1 MKTLPDTRAYAPFS
15 SNPLVA
21 AAERAANA
29 GSALQ
34 QEESAGKLL
43 SLLRETLE
51 ALNDAR
57 VEQAFAEATS
67 QSVRE
72 TLTRAFV
79 TVLESAD
86 EAALV
91 MRVFAI
97 PLLIVTGGRGL
108 AVVPGVVPNVGEL
121 QKLFERHGALGQSKN
136 FGLGNALTTAQRL
149 AAVKPSML
157 YRLAC
162 GLGQEGF
169 RPPDLAPQ
177 DIEVDSG
184 DERVHLRF
192 LVGAAVTPANA
203 PGFTETAG
211 NIGAWGLPFTQ
222 ALAAQLGQEGLSLL
236 PIPRPPMN
244 LQCALE
250 TGRFALREMEF
261 QLFLSNA
268 LRRFR
273 ARVGDPDASVASYS
287 DGSVRITLGSPFDA
301 SLACEYRWPLYPE
314 DDLGAVGHSIFGLLA
329 ECRLESVKVAETVWL
344 AKASSH

>member
-1 MKTLPDTRAYAPFS
+1 MKTLPDPRAYTPFS
-15 SNPLVA
+15 SNPLVV
-21 AAERAANA
+21 AAEKAAKA

-34 QEESAGKLL
+34 QDAGEILL
-43 SLLRETLE
+43 SDLREALE
-51 ALNDAR
+51 AGNDAR
-57 VEQAFAEATS
+57 IEQALAEAAS
-67 QSVRE
+67 RPVRDA
-72 TLTRAFV
+72 LAHALDAA
-79 TVLESAD
+79 LEARG
-86 EAALV
+86 EAGLV

-108 AVVPGVVPNVGEL
+108 AVVPGIVPDVGEL
-121 QKLFERHGALGQSKN
+121 RKQFEKHGALGQSKN
-136 FGLGNALTTAQRL
+136 FGLSNALTTAARL
-149 AAVKPSML
+149 AEVKPSML
-157 YRLAC
+157 YRLTR

-184 DERVHLRF
+184 EERVHLRF
-192 LVGAAVTPANA
+192 LIGAALTPANA

-222 ALAAQLGQEGLSLL
+222 TLARQLGQEGLSLL

-244 LQCALE
+244 LQRALE

-261 QLFLSNA
+261 QLYLSNA

-273 ARVGDPDASVASYS
+273 ARVGDPDATVASYS
-287 DGSVRITLGSPFDA
+287 DGSVRISLGSPFDA

-314 DDLGAVGHSIFGLLA
+314 DDLGAVSNSIFGLLA
-329 ECRLESVKVAETVWL
+329 ECRLETVQVAETVWL
-344 AKASSH
+344 ATAASH